1 MGGRAPRDWPEL
13 CQQLPAGLVAQ
24 RLLCALS
31 PVAAAATP
39 LTQEGSEMANLATE
53 VKLYGRWSFEDVE
66 VKDISLEDYIA
77 CKPKSLASVVG
88 PPLFPPGSV
97 LHATGDAARSRVVEI
112 PDSTRS
118 ACRTLRNQRDNPSLA
133 RCESLVLTVLTAS

>member
-88 PPLFPPGSV
+88 CLLYTS
-97 LHATGDAARSRVVEI
+97 DAADE
-112 PDSTRS
+112 
-118 ACRTLRNQRDNPSLA
+118 
-133 RCESLVLTVLTAS
+133 

>member
-1 MGGRAPRDWPEL
+1 MKTAAPRAP
-13 CQQLPAGLVAQ
+13 ASATMG
-24 RLLCALS
+24 S

-88 PPLFPPGSV
+88 PYCSRRAEPGAAVGAASP
-97 LHATGDAARSRVVEI
+97 ARSAASGRRS
-112 PDSTRS
+112 PSPRPPSKQAKRAKRSTVS
-118 ACRTLRNQRDNPSLA
+118 PAAPSL
-133 RCESLVLTVLTAS
+133 RP

>member
-88 PPLFPPGSV
+88 PYCSRRAEPGAASP
-97 LHATGDAARSRVVEI
+97 ARSAASGRRS
-112 PDSTRS
+112 PSPRPASKQAKRAKRSTVS
-118 ACRTLRNQRDNPSLA
+118 PAAPSL
-133 RCESLVLTVLTAS
+133 RP

>member
-1 MGGRAPRDWPEL
+1 
-13 CQQLPAGLVAQ
+13 VAQ

-88 PPLFPPGSV
+88 PYCSRRAEPGAASP
-97 LHATGDAARSRVVEI
+97 ARSAAGGRRRS
-112 PDSTRS
+112 PSPRPASKQAKRAKRSTVS
-118 ACRTLRNQRDNPSLA
+118 PAAPSL
-133 RCESLVLTVLTAS
+133 RP